1 MQHSCD
7 HVRASSQIGRF
18 LVDLGPRCPYC
29 CFSRTITTPTAA
41 TVSNSNERICS
52 SYTPFLI
59 ALNPMTIPAQILVRI
74 HTFENKKLQPVPGEY
89 RLNSRSEFKFDPR
102 QATSVLF
109 LFCFDFWVQW
119 PWTATTLTDW
129 LEAVGVAWW
138 CKHFKRA

>member
-1 MQHSCD
+1 MY
-7 HVRASSQIGRF
+7 VPRRRLAASW
-18 LVDLGPRCPYC
+18 
-29 CFSRTITTPTAA
+29 
-41 TVSNSNERICS
+41 SNSAQDARIVVVVERLQHQQQQRYLVERICS

-109 LFCFDFWVQW
+109 LFCFDF
-119 PWTATTLTDW
+119 
-129 LEAVGVAWW
+129 
-138 CKHFKRA
+138 